1 MVSAMENAVNAKSHL
16 PVLQYFKNIYLLL
29 VSILEGMAV
38 TMSYL
43 FRRPITIQYPYK
55 MEESID
61 TVLPLQFRG
70 ILEVDLPYCIACLR
84 CANTCPIDCI
94 AIDLEK
100 NAETKERFIT
110 RFDIDISKCMFCG
123 LCVEGCSTG
132 AIHHTKIFNGTS
144 HYIENL
150 VLEFVDTPVRPF
162 KKPKS
167 MEDIP
172 LDKSGKIAK
181 NKLKDFFSP
190 PEFVID
196 HRKGK
201 KYTRRER

>member
-16 PVLQYFKNIYLLL
+16 PVFQYFKNIYLLV

-61 TVLPLQFRG
+61 TLLPQQFRG

-84 CANTCPIDCI
+84 CSNTCPIDCI

-123 LCVEGCSTG
+123 LCVEKCSTG
-132 AIHHTKIFNGTS
+132 AIHHTKIFNGIS

-167 MEDIP
+167 MEDIQ
-172 LDKSGKIAK
+172 LDKSGKIVK

-190 PEFVID
+190 PEFVVD
-196 HRKGK
+196 HRKVKSTQG
-201 KYTRRER
+201 E

>member
-16 PVLQYFKNIYLLL
+16 SVLQYFKNIYLLMF
-29 VSILEGMAV
+29 SILEGMAV

-61 TVLPLQFRG
+61 TILPQQFRG
-70 ILEVDLPYCIACLR
+70 ILEVDLQYCIACLR

-94 AIDLEK
+94 AIDMEK
-100 NAETKERFIT
+100 NPETKERFIT

-132 AIHHTKIFNGTS
+132 AIHHTKVFNGTS
-144 HYIENL
+144 HYVENL

-167 MEDIP
+167 MEDIQI
-172 LDKSGKIAK
+172 DKSGKIVK
-181 NKLKDFFSP
+181 KKLKDFFSHP
-190 PEFVID
+190 GFILD
-196 HRKGK
+196 HR
-201 KYTRRER
+201 

>member
-16 PVLQYFKNIYLLL
+16 PFFQYFKNIYLLV

-61 TVLPLQFRG
+61 TILPRQFRG

-84 CANTCPIDCI
+84 CANACPIDCI

-196 HRKGK
+196 HRKGE
-201 KYTRRER
+201 KYTR